1 MAGTAAIQFLSHH
14 FLGNT
19 NPAVGLRNKIVQAD
33 RAYKRSLNAATE
45 VPTLPPPPR
54 VIDETAQAA
63 QAAAQAAA
71 IQRRRAENAGGYG
84 STILTSPSG
93 AGPAVTTR
101 KRLLGE

>member
-1 MAGTAAIQFLSHH
+1 MAATAAIQFLSYH

-19 NPAVGLRNKIVQAD
+19 NPAVGARNKTVQANRD
-33 RAYKRSLNAATE
+33 YKRQLATATTPP
-45 VPTLPPPPR
+45 VLPTPPR
-54 VIDETAQAA
+54 AIDETAQAA

-71 IQRRRAENAGGYG
+71 IQRRRAENAGGAL

-101 KRLLGE
+101 KKLLGE